1 MVFGGHSLGPT
12 GLPAVV
18 KPKFVCLTHSEAKQP
33 KSQRLEQKGLL
44 RGQAKRTGGWCS
56 KNPNSLMAFRED
68 FLKAKFGVRAAGRVT
83 FFWLVGGE
91 VTGRCSRNLGLS
103 LKLSIPSST
112 LVGALVLQKNSK
124 ILLCLFLE
132 EEPGH
137 CPKYV
142 WTAPPLFL
150 YSLTF
155 LISNCLNLPFG
166 TQRRSWRL
174 NEAYCLQTRNRGHG
188 KVLYVGALK
197 GPAGFHY
204 LR

>member
-83 FFWLVGGE
+83 FF
-91 VTGRCSRNLGLS
+91 
-103 LKLSIPSST
+103 
-112 LVGALVLQKNSK
+112 
-124 ILLCLFLE
+124 
-132 EEPGH
+132 
-137 CPKYV
+137 
-142 WTAPPLFL
+142 
-150 YSLTF
+150 
-155 LISNCLNLPFG
+155 
-166 TQRRSWRL
+166 
-174 NEAYCLQTRNRGHG
+174 
-188 KVLYVGALK
+188 
-197 GPAGFHY
+197 
-204 LR
+204 